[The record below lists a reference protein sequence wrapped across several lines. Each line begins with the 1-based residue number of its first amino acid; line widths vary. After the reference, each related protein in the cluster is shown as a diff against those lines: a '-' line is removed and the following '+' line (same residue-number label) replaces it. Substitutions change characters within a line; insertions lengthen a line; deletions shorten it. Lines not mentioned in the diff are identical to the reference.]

1 MWRRKSREQDLERE
15 IRADLALEE
24 QEQRAAGVP
33 PDEARYAAR
42 RAFGNVT
49 LVKEVTREMWGWTSL
64 ERLSQDLRYALR
76 MMKGS
81 PGFTLVAVLSLA
93 LGIGGNTAIFSLMNA
108 VMLRSLPVQEPDRLV
123 LFGAGQWGGIA
134 GSLPDH
140 SWQLFSYSF
149 YRQVQR
155 ENHVFSGLTAM
166 MSLGN
171 DTRAV
176 VEGAK
181 ASEPVSTRLVSGT
194 YFSVL
199 GVNAIAGRTFTDAE
213 DQTPGADPVTVM
225 SYSWWQRRFGRDPA
239 VVGKTMTIGSTVYK
253 IIGVAAPEFFGTSV
267 GESPDL
273 WIPLAMNAQLP
284 PAWGGEKART
294 DPSFQCLYILARLKT
309 GVSVTQA
316 SAQVNLLFKQYL
328 HAWVGASPSAKD
340 LNDIQHATIE
350 LTPGAQGLSQ
360 IRNQFSTSLGLLMVA
375 VGLVLLIAC
384 ANIANLLLARAASRQ
399 REIAVRL
406 SIGANRLRL
415 IRQMLTESILLSM
428 LGGVAGVAFAGWAS
442 GFLVWMVSTGAE
454 RLPLQVAPDAR
465 VLAFTTV
472 LAVATGILFG
482 LAPAFRATRVELSSS
497 LKEGR
502 GSISTRSRNVLAK
515 ALIVSQVAL
524 SAMLLIAAGLFVR
537 SLVNLRSVNTGFNAQ
552 NVLVVGVDTASLGYK
567 DDDPRLIGVYRQ
579 VEERVR
585 QMPGIQ
591 SASFSFFTFDPGAW
605 TEPAFVQGSTR
616 PANQKEIHQN
626 IVGSDFFGAMGLP
639 VILGRGFSVDD
650 TATSPKVAV
659 INETMARDYF
669 PGGSP
674 VGHRFGLSL
683 EHSGD
688 FEVVGVVRD
697 AKYENLRED
706 PTPMVF
712 YTYPQHVGF
721 LGQLTVRYAGD
732 PRDIVPE
739 IRRAFAEVNGNLPIT
754 EFRTLAKHVDDTLVG
769 DKLLARLSSFFGLL
783 ALALA
788 SIGIYGVLSY
798 AVARRTSEV
807 GLRMALG
814 APRSNVLWLVMRDVL
829 ALMAIG
835 LAIGGL
841 AAVLLERLAT
851 GLFFGLAKIDPVS
864 IAAAIGILILVAGI
878 AAYLP
883 ARRASLVDPTTALR
897 YE

>member
-1 MWRRKSREQDLERE
+1 MWRRKKRERDLERE
-15 IRADLALEE
+15 IRADMALEE
-24 QEQRAAGVP
+24 EEQRHAGVP
-33 PDEARYAAR
+33 PGEASYAAR

-49 LVKEVTREMWGWTSL
+49 LVKEVTREMWGWASL
-64 ERLSQDLRYALR
+64 ERLGQDLRYAFR
-76 MMKGS
+76 MMKTS

-108 VMLRSLPVQEPDRLV
+108 VMLRSLPVQEPERLV
-123 LFGAGQWGGIA
+123 LFGAGHWGGITD
-134 GSLPDH
+134 GLPNR
-140 SWQLFSYSF
+140 SWQLFSYPF

-155 ENHVFSGLTAM
+155 ENHVFSGVTAM
-166 MSLGN
+166 MSLEN

-176 VEGAK
+176 VEGAR

-199 GVNAIAGRTFTDAE
+199 GVNAIAGRTFSDAE
-213 DQTPGADPVTVM
+213 DQTPGADPVAAM

-239 VVGKTMTIGSTVYK
+239 VVGKTLTIGSTVYK

-273 WIPLAMNAQLP
+273 WIPLAMNTQLP
-284 PAWGGEKART
+284 PAWGGDKLHT
-294 DPSFQCLYILARLKT
+294 DSTFQCLYILARLKP
-309 GVSVTQA
+309 GASVTQA
-316 SAQVNLLFKQYL
+316 SAQVNLLFKQNL
-328 HAWVGASPSAKD
+328 HAWVGANPSAKE
-340 LNDIQHATIE
+340 LSDIEHALIE
-350 LTPGAQGLSQ
+350 LTPGGCGLSP
-360 IRNQFSTSLGLLMVA
+360 IRNEFSTSLRILMAA
-375 VGLVLLIAC
+375 VGVVLLIAC
-384 ANIANLLLARAASRQ
+384 ANIANLLLARAANRQ

-406 SIGANRLRL
+406 SIGASRIRL
-415 IRQMLTESILLSM
+415 IRQMLTESILLSV
-428 LGGVAGVAFAGWAS
+428 LGGAAGVAFAGWAS
-442 GFLVWMVSTGAE
+442 AFLVWMVSTGDEA
-454 RLPLQVAPDAR
+454 LPLHVAPDAR
-465 VLAFTTV
+465 VLAFTT
-472 LAVATGILFG
+472 LLTVATGVLFG
-482 LAPAFRATRVELSSS
+482 LAPALRATRVELSSS

-502 GSISTRSRNVLAK
+502 GSISTRSRNVLAS

-524 SAMLLIAAGLFVR
+524 SAMLLTGAGLFVR
-537 SLVNLRSVNTGFNAQ
+537 SLMNLRNVNTGFNAQ
-552 NVLVVGVDTASLGYK
+552 NVMIVGVDTPSLGYK
-567 DDDPRLIGVYRQ
+567 RDDPRLTGVYHQ
-579 VEERVR
+579 VEERVK

-591 SASFSFFTFDPGAW
+591 SASFAFFTFDQGAW
-605 TEPAFVQGSTR
+605 TEHAFVQGLAVR
-616 PANQKEIHQN
+616 AEQKEVHNNVI
-626 IVGSDFFGAMGLP
+626 GSDFFAAMGLP
-639 VILGRGFSVDD
+639 VILGRGFTAND

-674 VGHRFGLSL
+674 IGHRFGLSP

-697 AKYENLRED
+697 AKYESLREN
-706 PTPMVF
+706 PKPMAF
-712 YTYPQHVGF
+712 YPYPQRVGF

-732 PRDIVPE
+732 ARDTVPE
-739 IRRAFAEVNGNLPIT
+739 IRRAFSEVNSNLPIT

-783 ALALA
+783 ALLLA

-814 APRSNVLWLVMRDVL
+814 ATRSNVLWLVMRDVL
-829 ALMAIG
+829 TLMAVG
-835 LAIGGL
+835 LAIGVP

-851 GLFFGLAKIDPVS
+851 DLFYGLAKIDPVS